1 MASKNDSNWYQNYE
15 ALKAHV
21 AETGHFCDKH
31 SRLNNWARYQRKCIK
46 TGTLEDWKRE
56 LFEELAASRSTKH
69 TGGRKRK
76 NVVQDQ

>member
-1 MASKNDSNWYQNYE
+1 MASKNDAKWHQNYE
-15 ALKAHV
+15 ALKVHV

-46 TGTLEDWKRE
+46 AGTLEDWKRE
-56 LFEELAASRSTKH
+56 LFEELAASRCNKH